1 MKPFWPGLVD
11 APKIG
16 YALDLDADENSS
28 CATGVVAPYLRAPT
42 GGGDVI
48 QAEGFDSACMRPER
62 TRGLLFFVLIF
73 HFFFFLSILRTLA
86 S

>member
-48 QAEGFDSACMRPER
+48 QTEGFDSACMRPER
-62 TRGLLFFVLIF
+62 TSIF
-73 HFFFFLSILRTLA
+73 CFDISFFFFFFSILRTLA